1 MVLRLVLVSL
11 VVTLENK
18 LRDGIVGM
26 TIALQ
31 IELSMSVSKDIYFL
45 HNTQ

>member
-1 MVLRLVLVSL
+1 MLVSP

-18 LRDGIVGM
+18 LLAGMDGM

-31 IELSMSVSKDIYFL
+31 VELSISVSKDIYFL